1 METKDTV
8 SKLPYVQKMLSGLM
22 GLENAWI
29 DHDSMQK
36 ACQIVLI
43 EMTKG
48 YEETEVLYKP
58 H

>member
-1 METKDTV
+1 MYK
-8 SKLPYVQKMLSGLM
+8 KMLSGLM